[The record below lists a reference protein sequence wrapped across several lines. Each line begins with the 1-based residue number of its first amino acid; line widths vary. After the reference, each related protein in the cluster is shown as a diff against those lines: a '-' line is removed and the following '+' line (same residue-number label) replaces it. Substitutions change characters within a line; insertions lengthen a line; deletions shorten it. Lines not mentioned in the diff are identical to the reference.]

1 MSNFWDFNVWGFSN
15 LLAILLLSLLAAN
28 MLKKWFPFLQKSLI
42 PTSVLG
48 GAILLH
54 ERMTSRELLGCAVM
68 FAAIILVQLPAGRG
82 AENQKQA

>member
-1 MSNFWDFNVWGFSN
+1 MINAIIAFS
-15 LLAILLLSLLAAN
+15 AMISL
-28 MLKKWFPFLQKSLI
+28 
-42 PTSVLG
+42 V
-48 GAILLH
+48 LLH